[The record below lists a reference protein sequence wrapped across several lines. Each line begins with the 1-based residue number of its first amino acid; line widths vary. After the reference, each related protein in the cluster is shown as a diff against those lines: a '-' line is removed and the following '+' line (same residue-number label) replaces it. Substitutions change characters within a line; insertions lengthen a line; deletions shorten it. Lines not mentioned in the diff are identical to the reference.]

1 MPAGIYETLLNNFK
15 LLVEKFTYN
24 KTDIDSKLSG
34 KADNTVA
41 SGSSNGLMSS
51 ADKTKLDTIEE
62 GANKTIVDS
71 SLSGESENP
80 VQNKIIKTALDGKAE
95 ISHNHDDLYYTETEV
110 DEKLETIQGALDS
123 LVGFEAKIVEE
134 LPPTGEDGI
143 MYLVLSEGG
152 GADKDIYDE
161 YIYVNGN
168 FEKIGNTAVEVDLSS
183 YATKEYV
190 GTQLSGYV
198 TTSKLASDLATK
210 ANVTHNH
217 AVTDITD
224 LQTKLDEKL
233 TITSLPTELNDI
245 LEQMLQE

>member
-1 MPAGIYETLLNNFK
+1 MSEAITNLVNNFK
-15 LLVEKFTYN
+15 LLVKKISYEKSE
-24 KTDIDSKLSG
+24 IDTKLSN
-34 KADNTVA
+34 KADKSTA
-41 SGSSNGLMSS
+41 TTSLDGLMSS
-51 ADKTKLDTIEE
+51 ADKTKLDSIDE
-62 GANKTIVDS
+62 GAKKITIDS
-71 SLSGESENP
+71 SLSEESENP
-80 VQNKIIKTALDGKAE
+80 VQNKVIYASLSNKSDIGHDHDGR
-95 ISHNHDDLYYTETEV
+95 YYTEEEIDSKVQT
-110 DEKLETIQGALDS
+110 LQTSIDS
-123 LVGFEAKIVEE
+123 LVGFVAEIVEE

-143 MYLVLSEGG
+143 MYLILTEGG

-168 FEKIGNTAVEVDLSS
+168 FEKIGNTAVEVDLSG
-183 YATKEYV
+183 YATKVYV
-190 GTQLSGYV
+190 GEQLSGYV
-198 TTSKLASDLATK
+198 TTSKLTSDLATK

>member
-1 MPAGIYETLLNNFK
+1 MPTGIYETLLNNFK
-15 LLVEKFTYN
+15 LLVEKITYN
-24 KTDIDSKLSG
+24 KTDIDAKLNE
-34 KADNTVA
+34 KANNTVV

-51 ADKTKLDTIEE
+51 ADKTKLDGIAE
-62 GANKTIVDS
+62 GANKTTVDS

-80 VQNKIIKTALDGKAE
+80 VQNKIINTALEGKAN
-95 ISHNHDDLYYTETEV
+95 ISHNHDDLYYTETEI
-110 DEKLETIQGALDS
+110 DGKLDSIQGALDS
-123 LVGFEAKIVEE
+123 LVGFEAQIVEE

-143 MYLVLSEGG
+143 MYLVLSEDGG
-152 GADKDIYDE
+152 VEQDIYNE
-161 YIYVNGN
+161 YIWVNGK
-168 FEKIGNTAVEVDLSS
+168 FEKIGNTAVEVDLSG

-198 TTSKLASDLATK
+198 TTTKLEGDLATK

-217 AVTDITD
+217 TVANITD

>member
-1 MPAGIYETLLNNFK
+1 MATGIYETLLNNFK

-24 KTDIDSKLSG
+24 KNDIDSKLSG

-51 ADKTKLDTIEE
+51 ADKTKLDTIAE
-62 GANKTIVDS
+62 GATKITVDS

-80 VQNKIIKTALDGKAE
+80 VQNKIIKTALDGKAD
-95 ISHNHDDLYYTETEV
+95 ISHNHDDLYYTETEI
-110 DEKLETIQGALDS
+110 DGKLDTIQGALDS

-134 LPPTGEDGI
+134 LPSTGEDGI
-143 MYLVLSEGG
+143 MYLVLSEDGG
-152 GADKDIYDE
+152 VEQDIYNE

-198 TTSKLASDLATK
+198 TTSKLTSDLATK

-217 AVTDITD
+217 TVTDITD

-233 TITSLPTELNDI
+233 TTTDLPTQLNGI

>member
-1 MPAGIYETLLNNFK
+1 MPTGIYETLLNNFK

-24 KTDIDSKLSG
+24 KNDIDSKLSG
-34 KADNTVA
+34 KADNTLA
-41 SGSSNGLMSS
+41 SDSQNGLMTS
-51 ADKTKLDTIEE
+51 ADKIKLDGIQE
-62 GANKTIVDS
+62 GANKTIIDATISRDS
-71 SLSGESENP
+71 NNP
-80 VQNKIIKTALDGKAE
+80 VKGSAIHAALERKAE
-95 ISHNHDDLYYTETEV
+95 SVHNHDDLYYTETEV
-110 DEKLETIQGALDS
+110 DEKLELIQGALDS

-134 LPPTGEDGI
+134 LPPTGEDGV
-143 MYLVLSEGG
+143 MYLVLSEEGVEQ
-152 GADKDIYDE
+152 DIYNE
-161 YIYVNGN
+161 YIWVNGK
-168 FEKIGNTAVEVDLSS
+168 FEKIGNTAVEVDLSG

-198 TTSKLASDLATK
+198 TTTKLTSDLATK

>member
-1 MPAGIYETLLNNFK
+1 MPTGIYGTLLNNFK
-15 LLVEKFTYN
+15 LLVEKITYN
-24 KTDIDSKLSG
+24 KTDIDAKLNE
-34 KADNTVA
+34 KANNTVV

-51 ADKTKLDTIEE
+51 ADKTKLDGIAE
-62 GANKTIVDS
+62 GANKTTVDS

-80 VQNKIIKTALDGKAE
+80 VQNKIINTALEGKAN
-95 ISHNHDDLYYTETEV
+95 ISHNHDDLYYTETEI
-110 DEKLETIQGALDS
+110 DGKLDTIQGALDS
-123 LVGFEAKIVEE
+123 LVGFEAQIVEE

-143 MYLVLSEGG
+143 MYLVLSEDGG
-152 GADKDIYDE
+152 VEQDIYNE
-161 YIYVNGN
+161 YIWVNGK
-168 FEKIGNTAVEVDLSS
+168 FEKIGNTAVEVDLSG

-198 TTSKLASDLATK
+198 TTTKLEGDLATK

>member
-1 MPAGIYETLLNNFK
+1 MPTGIYETLLNNFK

-24 KTDIDSKLSG
+24 KTDIDAKLND
-34 KADNTVA
+34 KANNTVA

-51 ADKTKLDTIEE
+51 ADKTKLDGIAE
-62 GANKTIVDS
+62 GATKITVDS
-71 SLSGESENP
+71 SLSNESENP
-80 VQNKIIKTALDGKAE
+80 VQNKIIKTALDGKAA

-110 DEKLETIQGALDS
+110 DEKVEQLQGALDS
-123 LVGFEAKIVEE
+123 LVGFEAQIVEE
-134 LPPTGEDGI
+134 LPPAGEDGV
-143 MYLVLSEGG
+143 MYLVLSEDGG
-152 GADKDIYDE
+152 VEQDIYNE
-161 YIYVNGN
+161 YIWVDGK
-168 FEKIGNTAVEVDLSS
+168 FEKIGNTAVEVDLSG

-198 TTSKLASDLATK
+198 TTTKLEGDLATK

>member
-1 MPAGIYETLLNNFK
+1 MPTGIYETLLNNFK

-51 ADKTKLDTIEE
+51 ADKTKLDTIAE
-62 GANKTIVDS
+62 GATKITVDS
-71 SLSGESENP
+71 SLSNESENP
-80 VQNKIIKTALDGKAE
+80 VQNKIIKTALDGKANLA
-95 ISHNHDDLYYTETEV
+95 HNHDDLYYTETEV
-110 DEKLETIQGALDS
+110 DEKVEQLQSALDS
-123 LVGFEAKIVEE
+123 LVGFEAQIVEE
-134 LPPTGEDGI
+134 LPPAGEDGV
-143 MYLVLSEGG
+143 MYLVLSEEGVEQ
-152 GADKDIYDE
+152 DIYNE
-161 YIYVNGN
+161 YIWVNGK
-168 FEKIGNTAVEVDLSS
+168 FEKIGNTAVEVDLSG
-183 YATKEYV
+183 YATKVYV
-190 GTQLSGYV
+190 GEQLSGYV
-198 TTSKLASDLATK
+198 TTSKLASDLETK

-233 TITSLPTELNDI
+233 TTTDLPTQLNGI

>member
-1 MPAGIYETLLNNFK
+1 MPTGIYETLLNNFK
-15 LLVEKFTYN
+15 LLVEKITYN
-24 KTDIDSKLSG
+24 KTDIDAKLNE
-34 KADNTVA
+34 KANNTVV

-51 ADKTKLDTIEE
+51 ADKTKLDGIAE
-62 GANKTIVDS
+62 GANKTTVDS

-80 VQNKIIKTALDGKAE
+80 VQNKIINTALEGKAN
-95 ISHNHDDLYYTETEV
+95 ISHNHDDLYYTETEI
-110 DEKLETIQGALDS
+110 DGKLDSIQGALDS
-123 LVGFEAKIVEE
+123 LVGFEAQIVEA

-143 MYLVLSEGG
+143 MYLVLSEDGG
-152 GADKDIYDE
+152 VEQDIYNE
-161 YIYVNGN
+161 YIWVNGK
-168 FEKIGNTAVEVDLSS
+168 FEKIGNTAVEVDLSG

-198 TTSKLASDLATK
+198 TTTKLEGDLATK

>member
-1 MPAGIYETLLNNFK
+1 MPTGIYETLLNNFK

-24 KTDIDSKLSG
+24 KNDIDSKLSG
-34 KADNTVA
+34 KADNTLA
-41 SGSSNGLMSS
+41 SDSQNGLMTS
-51 ADKTKLDTIEE
+51 ADKIKLDGIQE
-62 GANKTIVDS
+62 GANKTIIDATISRDS
-71 SLSGESENP
+71 DNP
-80 VQNKIIKTALDGKAE
+80 VKGSAIHAALEKKAE
-95 ISHNHDDLYYTETEV
+95 SVHNHDDLYYTETEV
-110 DEKLETIQGALDS
+110 DEKLELIQGALDS

-134 LPPTGEDGI
+134 LPPTGEDGV
-143 MYLVLSEGG
+143 MYLVLSEEGVEQ
-152 GADKDIYDE
+152 DIYNE
-161 YIYVNGN
+161 YIWVNGK
-168 FEKIGNTAVEVDLSS
+168 FEKIGNTAVEVDLSG

-198 TTSKLASDLATK
+198 TTTKLTSDLATK

>member
-1 MPAGIYETLLNNFK
+1 MPTGIYETLLNNFK

-24 KTDIDSKLSG
+24 KNDIDSKLSG
-34 KADNTVA
+34 KADNTLA
-41 SGSSNGLMSS
+41 SDSQNGLMTS
-51 ADKTKLDTIEE
+51 ADKIKLDGIQE
-62 GANKTIVDS
+62 GANKTIIDATISRDS
-71 SLSGESENP
+71 DNP
-80 VQNKIIKTALDGKAE
+80 VKGSAIHAALERKAE
-95 ISHNHDDLYYTETEV
+95 SVHNHNDLYYTETEV
-110 DEKLETIQGALDS
+110 DEKLELIQGALDS

-134 LPPTGEDGI
+134 LPPTGEDGV
-143 MYLVLSEGG
+143 MYLILSEEGVEQ
-152 GADKDIYDE
+152 DIYNE
-161 YIYVNGN
+161 YIWVNGK
-168 FEKIGNTAVEVDLSS
+168 FEKIGNTAVEVDLSG

-198 TTSKLASDLATK
+198 TTTKLEGDLATK

>member
-1 MPAGIYETLLNNFK
+1 MPTGIYETLLNNFK
-15 LLVEKFTYN
+15 LLVEKITYN
-24 KTDIDSKLSG
+24 KTDIDAKLNE
-34 KADNTVA
+34 KANNTVV

-51 ADKTKLDTIEE
+51 ADKTKLDGIAE
-62 GANKTIVDS
+62 GANKTTVDS

-80 VQNKIIKTALDGKAE
+80 VQNKIINTALEGKAN
-95 ISHNHDDLYYTETEV
+95 ISHNHDDLYYTETEI
-110 DEKLETIQGALDS
+110 DGKLDSIQGALDS
-123 LVGFEAKIVEE
+123 LVGFEAQIVEA

-143 MYLVLSEGG
+143 MYLVLSEDGG
-152 GADKDIYDE
+152 VEQDIYNE
-161 YIYVNGN
+161 YIWVNGK
-168 FEKIGNTAVEVDLSS
+168 FEKIGNTAVEVDLSG

-198 TTSKLASDLATK
+198 TTTKLEGDLATK

-217 AVTDITD
+217 TVANITD

-233 TITSLPTELNDI
+233 AITSLPTELNDI

>member
-1 MPAGIYETLLNNFK
+1 MPTGIYETLLNNFK
-15 LLVEKFTYN
+15 LLVEKITYN
-24 KTDIDSKLSG
+24 KTDIDAKLNE
-34 KADNTVA
+34 KANNTVV

-51 ADKTKLDTIEE
+51 ADKTKLDGIAE
-62 GANKTIVDS
+62 GANKTTVDS

-80 VQNKIIKTALDGKAE
+80 VQNKIIKTALDGKAN
-95 ISHNHDDLYYTETEV
+95 ISHNHDDLYYTETEI
-110 DEKLETIQGALDS
+110 DGKLDSIQGALDS

-134 LPPTGEDGI
+134 LPPTGEDGV
-143 MYLVLSEGG
+143 MYLVLSEEGVEQ
-152 GADKDIYDE
+152 DIYNE
-161 YIYVNGN
+161 YIWVNGK
-168 FEKIGNTAVEVDLSS
+168 FEKIGNTAVEVDLSG

-198 TTSKLASDLATK
+198 TTTKLTSDLATK

>member
-1 MPAGIYETLLNNFK
+1 MPTGIYETLLNNFK
-15 LLVEKFTYN
+15 LLVEKITYN
-24 KTDIDSKLSG
+24 KNDIDTKLNE
-34 KADNTVA
+34 KANNTVV

-51 ADKTKLDTIEE
+51 ADKTKLDGIAE
-62 GANKTIVDS
+62 GANKTTVDS

-80 VQNKIIKTALDGKAE
+80 VQNKIINTALEGKAN
-95 ISHNHDDLYYTETEV
+95 ISHNHDDLYYTETEI
-110 DEKLETIQGALDS
+110 DGKLDSIQGALDS
-123 LVGFEAKIVEE
+123 LVGFEAQIVEA

-143 MYLVLSEGG
+143 MYLVLSEDGG
-152 GADKDIYDE
+152 VEQDIYNE
-161 YIYVNGN
+161 YIWVNGK
-168 FEKIGNTAVEVDLSS
+168 FEKIGNTAVEVDLSG

-198 TTSKLASDLATK
+198 TTTKLEGDLATK

>member
-1 MPAGIYETLLNNFK
+1 MPTGIYETLLNNFK
-15 LLVEKFTYN
+15 LLVEKITYN
-24 KTDIDSKLSG
+24 KTDIDAKLNE
-34 KADNTVA
+34 KANNTVV
-41 SGSSNGLMSS
+41 SDSSNGLMSS
-51 ADKTKLDTIEE
+51 ADKTKLDGIAE
-62 GANKTIVDS
+62 GANKTTVDS

-80 VQNKIIKTALDGKAE
+80 VQNKIINTALEGKAN
-95 ISHNHDDLYYTETEV
+95 ISHNHDDLYYTETEI
-110 DEKLETIQGALDS
+110 DGKLDSIQGALDS
-123 LVGFEAKIVEE
+123 LVGFEAQIVEE

-143 MYLVLSEGG
+143 MYLVLSEDGG
-152 GADKDIYDE
+152 VEQDIYNE
-161 YIYVNGN
+161 YIWVNGK
-168 FEKIGNTAVEVDLSS
+168 FEKIGNTAVEVDLSG

-198 TTSKLASDLATK
+198 TTTKLEGDLATK

>member
-1 MPAGIYETLLNNFK
+1 MPTGIYETLLNNFK
-15 LLVEKFTYN
+15 LLVEKITYN
-24 KTDIDSKLSG
+24 KTDIDAKLNE
-34 KADNTVA
+34 KANNTVV

-51 ADKTKLDTIEE
+51 ADKTKLDGIAE
-62 GANKTIVDS
+62 GANKTTVDS

-80 VQNKIIKTALDGKAE
+80 VQNKIINTALEGKAN
-95 ISHNHDDLYYTETEV
+95 ISHNHDDLYYTETEI
-110 DEKLETIQGALDS
+110 DGKLDSIQGALDS
-123 LVGFEAKIVEE
+123 LVGFEAQIVEE
-134 LPPTGEDGI
+134 LPPVGEDGV
-143 MYLVLSEGG
+143 MYLVLSEDGG
-152 GADKDIYDE
+152 VEQDIYNE
-161 YIYVNGN
+161 YIWVNGK
-168 FEKIGNTAVEVDLSS
+168 FEKIGNTAVEVDLSG

-198 TTSKLASDLATK
+198 TTTKLEGDLATK

-217 AVTDITD
+217 TVANITD

>member
-1 MPAGIYETLLNNFK
+1 MPTGIYETLLNNFK
-15 LLVEKFTYN
+15 LLVEKITYN
-24 KTDIDSKLSG
+24 KTDIDAKLNE
-34 KADNTVA
+34 KANNTVV

-51 ADKTKLDTIEE
+51 ADKTKLDGIAE
-62 GANKTIVDS
+62 GANKTTVDS

-80 VQNKIIKTALDGKAE
+80 VQNKIINTALEGKAN
-95 ISHNHDDLYYTETEV
+95 ISHNHDDLYYTETEI
-110 DEKLETIQGALDS
+110 DGKLDSIQGALDS
-123 LVGFEAKIVEE
+123 LVGFEAQIVEA

-143 MYLVLSEGG
+143 MYLVLSEDGG
-152 GADKDIYDE
+152 VEQDIYNE
-161 YIYVNGN
+161 YIYVNGK
-168 FEKIGNTAVEVDLSS
+168 FEKIGNTAVEVDLSG

-198 TTSKLASDLATK
+198 TTTKLEGDLATK

-217 AVTDITD
+217 TVANITD